1 MALNVARPVPTDD
14 QYVAYVGSYVVA
26 AALIIATPGADVL
39 LALATALASG
49 RRAGLAAVAGMSTG
63 YLVHAVIAAVGLAV
77 VLARSPGAL
86 VAIELCGAVYLAWAG
101 IAQLRSRNDP
111 PPTVEALREPY
122 RRGVV
127 TSLLNPKGAL
137 FFLAFLPQF
146 LPDDGRRNLAAFGL
160 GLTFSALTV
169 VIYGTYALA
178 AGLLRQRL
186 ASPRTFAALRTIAGV
201 VFLGLAASALRR
213 GLTG

>member
-1 MALNVARPVPTDD
+1 M
-14 QYVAYVGSYVVA
+14 GSYVVA

-77 VLARSPGAL
+77 VLARSPEAL

-186 ASPRTFAALRTIAGV
+186 ASPRTFAVLRTIAGV